1 MSWKEKLQHK
11 YALSEQGA
19 NDMIKAFLTAT
30 VSNIVLMFPVGLLY
44 FLVIRRGFI
53 HRCREYLEYQ
63 SV

>member
-11 YALSEQGA
+11 YALSEQGT

-44 FLVIRRGFI
+44 FWWRLS
-53 HRCREYLEYQ
+53 E
-63 SV
+63 